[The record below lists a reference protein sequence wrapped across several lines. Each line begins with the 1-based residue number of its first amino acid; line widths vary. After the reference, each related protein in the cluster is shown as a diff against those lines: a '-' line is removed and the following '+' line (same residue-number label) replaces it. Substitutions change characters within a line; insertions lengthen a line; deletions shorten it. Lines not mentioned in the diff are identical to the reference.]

1 MYPKVE
7 RCLEDV
13 RYKTSETL
21 YKVEPV
27 NGYLSVE
34 HLLSYGSELLLCG
47 SVEAVRNLYA
57 LHP

>member
-21 YKVEPV
+21 YKVEPIS
-27 NGYLSVE
+27 GCLTVE
-34 HLLSYGSELLLCG
+34 HLLSYGSERLLCG